1 MIYSNCLLF
10 NSSKYE
16 ILKVENKVIQGSLWE
31 DAFHLYELTDIVCQI
46 SDLEFVDILS
56 RVREGK
62 HTSTD
67 IKK

>member
-1 MIYSNCLLF
+1 M
-10 NSSKYE
+10 
-16 ILKVENKVIQGSLWE
+16 IQGSLWE
-31 DAFHLYELTDIVCQI
+31 DVFHLYDLTDIVCQI